1 MALQFVSDPSQTRS
15 FHRILVATDFSPRS
29 KRAFHKALEL
39 ARDLGADLH
48 LLHVHSV
55 PVPRAI
61 FFISM
66 PAESH
71 RRISLR
77 VREKARR
84 RFEDFLRGED
94 LAGVVVHTA
103 LREGTP
109 HREIVAYAA
118 EAGLD
123 LVVVGERPE
132 TRAQHVLQHLA
143 FESVGERVR
152 RESPCPVLT
161 VR

>member
-1 MALQFVSDPSQTRS
+1 MGTPVRS
-15 FHRILVATDFSPRS
+15 HPGQASSFQRILVATDFTPRS

-39 ARDLGADLH
+39 ARDLQAELH

-55 PVPRAI
+55 PSPRAI

-66 PAESH
+66 PTESH
-71 RRISLR
+71 RRISAR
-77 VREKARR
+77 VRVKARR
-84 RFEDFLRGED
+84 RFENFLRGED
-94 LAGVVVHTA
+94 LAGVTVHTVV
-103 LREGTP
+103 REGSP
-109 HREIVAYAA
+109 HREIIAYAS

-152 RESPCPVLT
+152 RECPCPVLT

>member
-1 MALQFVSDPSQTRS
+1 MATQALSSPQHARS
-15 FHRILVATDFSPRS
+15 FHRILVATDFTPRS
-29 KRAFHKALEL
+29 KRAFHKALDL
-39 ARDLGADLH
+39 ARDLRAELH

-55 PVPRAI
+55 PTPRSI

-71 RRISLR
+71 RRISIR

-84 RFEDFLRGED
+84 RFEDFLRGEEME
-94 LAGVVVHTA
+94 GIIVCTA
-103 LREGTP
+103 IREGAP
-109 HREIVAYAA
+109 HREIVAYAT

-132 TRAQHVLQHLA
+132 SRAQHVLQHLA

-152 RESPCPVLT
+152 RECPCPVLT

>member
-1 MALQFVSDPSQTRS
+1 MEAHTPPRPGGARS
-15 FHRILVATDFSPRS
+15 FHRILIATDFSPRS
-29 KRAFHKALEL
+29 KRAFHKALDL
-39 ARDLGADLH
+39 AADLGAELH

-55 PVPRAI
+55 PSPRPL

-71 RRISLR
+71 RRITER
-77 VREKARR
+77 VRSRSGR
-84 RFEDFLRGED
+84 RFEDFLRGE
-94 LAGVVVHTA
+94 AVGAVPIQTV
-103 LREGTP
+103 LREGQP

-118 EAGLD
+118 KAEAD
-123 LVVVGERPE
+123 LVVVGESPE

>member
-1 MALQFVSDPSQTRS
+1 MEVRTLSPAVTRS
-15 FHRILVATDFSPRS
+15 FRRILVATNFSPRS
-29 KRAFHKALEL
+29 KRAFHKALDL
-39 ARDLGADLH
+39 ARDLGAELH

-55 PVPRAI
+55 PAPKPL

-66 PAESH
+66 PAENH
-71 RRISLR
+71 RRLSER
-77 VREKARR
+77 ATSRARR
-84 RFEDFLRGED
+84 RFEDFLRGEA
-94 LAGVVVHTA
+94 LGGVPLTTA
-103 LREGTP
+103 LREGQP
-109 HREIVAYAA
+109 HREILAYAA

-132 TRAQHVLQHLA
+132 SRAQHVLQHLV

>member
-1 MALQFVSDPSQTRS
+1 MATQLLSHSRQARS
-15 FHRILVATDFSPRS
+15 FHRILVATDFTPRS
-29 KRAFHKALEL
+29 KRAFHKALDL
-39 ARDLGADLH
+39 ARDLDAELH

-55 PVPRAI
+55 PTARAV
-61 FFISM
+61 FFISL

-71 RRISLR
+71 RRIAAR
-77 VREKARR
+77 VRHRARR

-94 LAGVVVHTA
+94 LGGITVHTA
-103 LREGTP
+103 LREGAP

>member
-1 MALQFVSDPSQTRS
+1 MEPRTAPAPARARS
-15 FHRILVATDFSPRS
+15 FHRILMATDFSPRS

-39 ARDLGADLH
+39 AADLGAELH

-55 PVPRAI
+55 PTPRPL
-61 FFISM
+61 FFITM
-66 PAESH
+66 PAENH
-71 RRISLR
+71 RRLCER
-77 VREKARR
+77 VRSRSRR
-84 RFEDFLRGED
+84 RFEDFLRGEP
-94 LAGVVVHTA
+94 LGNVPVVTA
-103 LREGTP
+103 VREGQP
-109 HREIVAYAA
+109 HREIVSYAA
-118 EAGLD
+118 EAQMD